1 MLMTIEEEKHEG
13 DNTQLMISQKVKMT
27 EKEIISAEVDSED
40 DVEHIDG
47 LMLNGD
53 IDEDKDEQ
61 TTHYRMRRLSLI
73 HI

>member
-1 MLMTIEEEKHEG
+1 
-13 DNTQLMISQKVKMT
+13 MT

-61 TTHYRMRRLSLI
+61 TTHYRMRRSGVPP
-73 HI
+73 

>member
-53 IDEDKDEQ
+53 IDEDKDEK
-61 TTHYRMRRLSLI
+61 TTHYRMRRSGVPP
-73 HI
+73 

>member
-27 EKEIISAEVDSED
+27 EKEIISAEVDSEE

-47 LMLNGD
+47 LMLNGV

-61 TTHYRMRRLSLI
+61 TTHYRMRRSVVPP
-73 HI
+73 